1 MGRVVAVF
9 NFAVEGR
16 GESWGVCKVEDVA
29 VVLVVNEE
37 GWRGVGVFVVV
48 FKCPLEEAKNVGLAL
63 VVWLWGVGW
72 VVVVFNLSAAAT
84 CEVNEGVLV
93 LSTATPD
100 LETVAILCVRSD
112 CAPK

>member
-1 MGRVVAVF
+1 MVF
-9 NFAVEGR
+9 NFVVEGS
-16 GESWGVCKVEDVA
+16 GESWGICKVEDVA

-37 GWRGVGVFVVV
+37 GWRGVGVFVVML
-48 FKCPLEEAKNVGLAL
+48 KCPLEEAKNVGLAL

-72 VVVVFNLSAAAT
+72 VVVFNLSAAAT
-84 CEVNEGVLV
+84 CEVSEGVLV

-100 LETVAILCVRSD
+100 LAILCVRSD

>member
-1 MGRVVAVF
+1 MVVF

-16 GESWGVCKVEDVA
+16 GESWGVCKIEDVA

-37 GWRGVGVFVVV
+37 RWRGVGVFVVM

-72 VVVVFNLSAAAT
+72 VVVFNLSAAAT
-84 CEVNEGVLV
+84 CEVSEGVLV

-100 LETVAILCVRSD
+100 LAILCVRSD

>member
-1 MGRVVAVF
+1 MVF
-9 NFAVEGR
+9 NFVVEGR
-16 GESWGVCKVEDVA
+16 GESWGVCKVEAVA

-37 GWRGVGVFVVV
+37 RWRGVGVFVVM

-63 VVWLWGVGW
+63 VVGLWGVGW

-84 CEVNEGVLV
+84 CEVSEGVLV

-100 LETVAILCVRSD
+100 LAILCVRSD